1 MPAEPVKSF
10 DFDVTFDPPQA
21 VRNREEFDRLCPT
34 WHETVTKFHQLMYAS
49 EIWSG
54 VRWRGAAVGKLPTDL
69 WIYQELVYE
78 IQPDLIVETG
88 SAMGGSA
95 AFFASLLDL
104 NQRGQIVSIDTVA
117 AERPPH
123 PRVSYWHGSSTD
135 PAILDRLRPLASRAK
150 SVMVTLDSAHST
162 EHVGRE
168 LALYSPLV
176 TVGSYIVVED
186 GNVDGNPVLPGYVDF
201 YDGQP
206 GGPQTAIHAFLASTD
221 KFEIDISRHKF
232 LLTLNPNGYLRRVK

>member
-1 MPAEPVKSF
+1 MPEDPAKTF
-10 DFDVTFDPPQA
+10 DFDVTLHPPQA
-21 VRNREEFDRLCPT
+21 ARNREEFDRLCPT
-34 WHETVTKFHQLMYAS
+34 WRETVTTFHQLTYAS
-49 EIWSG
+49 EIWNG

-69 WIYQELVYE
+69 WIYQELIYE

-104 NQRGQIVSIDTVA
+104 NQRGHIVSIDTMA
-117 AERPPH
+117 AERPRH
-123 PRVSYWHGSSTD
+123 PRVSYWQGSSTD
-135 PAILDRLRPLASRAK
+135 PAIVDRLRPLASRAK

-186 GNVDGNPVLPGYVDF
+186 GNVDGNPVLPGYVDL

-206 GGPQTAIHAFLASTD
+206 GGPQTAIHAFLAGTD
-221 KFEIDISRHKF
+221 KFEIDVGRHKF